1 MPIERSTQCT
11 RWAIVCS
18 HIKLIYS
25 LFAIKLTEYVH
36 FSRSR
41 TSATT
46 HCRLYRHQKPSAS
59 IFVRTKKKLVTMWC
73 ALTRKRILIAISL
86 AVTYM
91 RVLLILCTIHWV
103 LLSSKVLF
111 VALSLLQHQSM
122 DRVPTAAFFVLVYY
136 CFERAATSRVRRIHM
151 GPVKKKA
158 KNGKQREKK
167 THFFHIFFMKST
179 KLGGT
184 LGERVECHIHT
195 HTRYTFEF

>member
-59 IFVRTKKKLVTMWC
+59 IFVRTKKKISHNVM
-73 ALTRKRILIAISL
+73 RINAQTHTHRNFACRHLHACITHFMYDPLSTFIVESFIRG
-86 AVTYM
+86 AVT
-91 RVLLILCTIHWV
+91 V
-103 LLSSKVLF
+103 
-111 VALSLLQHQSM
+111 
-122 DRVPTAAFFVLVYY
+122 
-136 CFERAATSRVRRIHM
+136 ATSKH
-151 GPVKKKA
+151 GPCA
-158 KNGKQREKK
+158 HRC
-167 THFFHIFFMKST
+167 FFRARLLLFRTSSHQQSAS
-179 KLGGT
+179 
-184 LGERVECHIHT
+184 HT
-195 HTRYTFEF
+195 HGAC